1 MSRWY
6 RVAPTLLAV
15 LALCLPKAT
24 LARLQQPAQGAA
36 ASKPT
41 KVMRE
46 YRGVKLGL
54 TPDQVH
60 NAVGKPEQISE
71 NREEYKIEGD
81 GLLTV
86 HYENGTV
93 KAIQLY
99 IPDIKYAPA
108 FTDVI
113 GDAEIQTRE
122 NGAKHARLIV
132 AKENFWVSMYQN
144 KDGTVTTITISR

>member
-1 MSRWY
+1 MNGWY
-6 RVAPTLLAV
+6 RVAPALLAV
-15 LALCLPKAT
+15 LVLCLPKVA
-24 LARLQQPAQGAA
+24 LACLQQPAQGPA
-36 ASKPT
+36 ASKST
-41 KVMRE
+41 KIMRE

-54 TPDQVH
+54 TPEQVH

-99 IPDIKYAPA
+99 ITDIKYAPA
-108 FTDVI
+108 FTDVV

-122 NGAKHARLIV
+122 TGARHARLIV